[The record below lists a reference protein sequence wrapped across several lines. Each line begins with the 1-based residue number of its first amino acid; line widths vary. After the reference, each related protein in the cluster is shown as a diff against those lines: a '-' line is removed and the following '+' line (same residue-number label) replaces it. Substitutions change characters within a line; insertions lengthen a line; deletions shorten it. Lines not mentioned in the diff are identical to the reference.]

1 MSIINKRKIMKYFKI
16 TEDLDSNLPNVVF
29 FDEVLDEVVLDTF
42 IEKGTKGYILDTGKI
57 GKNRLLTFKF
67 FGEGNEHKS
76 VNFIN
81 WKTANNYCKKIA
93 DINIINGKTN

>member
-1 MSIINKRKIMKYFKI
+1 MGTENKMNEREPFDDNLLYTVDGELMNQVLKLLRA
-16 TEDLDSNLPNVVF
+16 LDI
-29 FDEVLDEVVLDTF
+29 
-42 IEKGTKGYILDTGKI
+42 IEKGTKGYILDNGKI

>member
-1 MSIINKRKIMKYFKI
+1 MKCFCFFFTKIN
-16 TEDLDSNLPNVVF
+16 
-29 FDEVLDEVVLDTF
+29 
-42 IEKGTKGYILDTGKI
+42 EKGTKGYILDNGKI
-57 GKNRLLTFKF
+57 GKNRLLTFRF